1 MSSSKYAEP
10 FRIKAV
16 EMLKMTT
23 PEYRREVLENCGW
36 NLFQMDA
43 EDIYIDCLTDSGTS
57 AMSDRQWAALMMGD
71 ESYVGSKSFYHY
83 EAAIQDL
90 FGFEYVIPTHQ
101 GRAAEQLAGRMLY
114 AGKPQYKYLLCNM
127 AFDSTNAAAM
137 SQGGQVK
144 VVELLA
150 PAGYDTTV
158 EAPFK
163 GNVDIDKL
171 ETFIREKGPET
182 IAFFQMVITCNTNGG
197 QPVSMAN
204 IRQVGELCHRY
215 GIGYMADAARC
226 FENCYF
232 IKEREEGYADKSIAE
247 INREMFSYFDYA
259 FMSIKKDGLVNM
271 GGFFCCRGKELYDR
285 AWPDNMNYE
294 GHRTYGGLAGRDL
307 EAIAVGLYEGSDYDY
322 LKGRIGQVRYLGE
335 RLDEFG
341 VPYVRPVG
349 GNGVYIDARKFYP
362 DIEPGHFPG
371 LCLAADLYLRA
382 GIRVSELGASA
393 FSTRDEAG
401 VIHYPKID
409 LVRIAI
415 SRRVYTNSHMDV
427 IAEELGALYGSGS
440 PNFKGMDKQSWGSA
454 TSHFTSSYLP
464 MWK

>member
-16 EMLKMTT
+16 EMLKETT
-23 PEYRREVLENCGW
+23 PEYRRQILEDVGY
-36 NLFQMDA
+36 NLFKVKS

-57 AMSDRQWAALMMGD
+57 AMSDRQWAALMVGD
-71 ESYVGSKSFYHY
+71 ESYVGNRCFYHY
-83 EAAIQDL
+83 EATIKDI
-90 FGFEYVIPTHQ
+90 FGFPYVIPTHQ
-101 GRAAEQLAGRMLY
+101 GRAAEQLLARMY
-114 AGKPQYKYLLCNM
+114 YPQHPKAKFVLANM
-127 AFDSTNAAAM
+127 AFDSTRAAAM
-137 SQGGQVK
+137 SHGVTA
-144 VVELLA
+144 VDLLE
-150 PAGYDTTV
+150 PAGYETTTK
-158 EAPFK
+158 APFK
-163 GNVDIDKL
+163 GNLDTGKL
-171 ETFIREKGPET
+171 ENFIQEHGVESV
-182 IAFFQMVITCNTNGG
+182 AWVQMIVTCNTNGG

-204 IRQVGELCHRY
+204 IRAVAEICKKY
-215 GIGYMADAARC
+215 GITYVADCARC
-226 FENCYF
+226 FENAYF
-232 IKEREEGYADKSIAE
+232 IKEREEGYQDKDIREIAK
-247 INREMFSYFDYA
+247 EMFSYFDIA

-271 GGFFCCRGKELYDR
+271 GGMFACRDKELYDR

-294 GHRTYGGLAGRDL
+294 GHVTYGGLAGRDL
-307 EAIAVGLYEGSDYDY
+307 EAIAVGLYEGSDYRY
-322 LKGRIGQVRYLGE
+322 LKGRIGQVQYLGE

-371 LCLAADLYLRA
+371 LCLAADLYLKS

-393 FSTRDEAG
+393 FSYKDEQG
-401 VIHYPKID
+401 VIHYPEID

-427 IAEELGALYGSGS
+427 IAEALGELYQNGS
-440 PNFKGMDKQSWGSA
+440 PNFKGMDKSDWYGA
-454 TSHFTSSYLP
+454 TTHFTSNYTP